1 MLCCNDKSKEE
12 VIKVE
17 INLKGF
23 QTLISQLT
31 TFEKMYEQVR
41 IVDPIKKEVL
51 FVKNKNQE
59 ELMPVLEA
67 CFGIWGK
74 GTECKNCISMRA
86 YNENDTFI
94 KIETSLD
101 KIIMVT
107 AIPVKIEDRMVVVEL
122 LKNVTKSMILGDREL
137 TESLEIKRLLEQAN
151 VAAVTDELTQIYNKR
166 YIIERLPAD
175 MVKSHLEN
183 QPISVLMADIDHFK
197 KVNDTYGHLAGD
209 HILKEVAGI
218 LGKNTRQDVN
228 WIARFG
234 GEEFIVCL
242 TNTDKKIAG
251 VIADRMRK
259 AIEDTVFS
267 YNGEKIKLTSS
278 FGLYTITSEEMIDYE
293 TLIHR
298 SDKKLYEAKK
308 SGRNKV
314 VG

>member
-1 MLCCNDKSKEE
+1 M
-12 VIKVE
+12 
-17 INLKGF
+17 KGF

-74 GTECKNCISMRA
+74 GTVCKNCISMRA

-94 KIETSLD
+94 KIETSPD

-107 AIPVKIEDRMVVVEL
+107 AIPVKIEDRMVVFEL
-122 LKNVTKSMILGDREL
+122 LKNVTKSMIIGDREL
-137 TESLEIKRLLEQAN
+137 TESLEIKRLLDQAN

-166 YIIERLPAD
+166 YIIERLPVD
-175 MVKSHLEN
+175 MLKSHLEN
-183 QPISVLMADIDHFK
+183 QPISLLMADIDHFK
-197 KVNDTYGHLAGD
+197 KVNDTYGHVAGD
-209 HILKEVAGI
+209 YILKEVAGI
-218 LGKNTRQDVN
+218 LEKNTRQDMD

-234 GEEFIVCL
+234 GEEFMVCL
-242 TNTDKKIAG
+242 TNTNKETAWA
-251 VIADRMRK
+251 IADEMRK

-278 FGLYTITSEEMIDYE
+278 FGLYTITSEEVIDYE

>member
-1 MLCCNDKSKEE
+1 M
-12 VIKVE
+12 E
-17 INLKGF
+17 INLEEF
-23 QTLISQLT
+23 QTLLSQLT
-31 TFEKMYEQVR
+31 SFDKMYEQVR
-41 IVDPIKKEVL
+41 FVDPVKKEVL
-51 FVKNKNQE
+51 FVKHKNQE
-59 ELMPVLEA
+59 EIIPVLES

-74 GTECKNCISMRA
+74 GEGCKNCISMRA
-86 YNENDTFI
+86 YNGNDTVI
-94 KIETSLD
+94 KIETSSD
-101 KIIMVT
+101 EIIMVT
-107 AIPVKIEDRMVVVEL
+107 AIPVTIEDRMVVVEL

-137 TESLEIKRLLEQAN
+137 TESLEIKRLLDQAN
-151 VAAVTDELTQIYNKR
+151 IAAVTDELTQIYNKR
-166 YIIERLPAD
+166 YIIERLPVD
-175 MVKSHLEN
+175 MLKSHLEK
-183 QPISVLMADIDHFK
+183 QPISLLMADIDHFK

-209 HILKEVAGI
+209 FILKEVAGI
-218 LGKNTRQDVN
+218 LGKNTRQGVD

>member
-1 MLCCNDKSKEE
+1 
-12 VIKVE
+12 
-17 INLKGF
+17 
-23 QTLISQLT
+23 
-31 TFEKMYEQVR
+31 MYEQVR

-74 GTECKNCISMRA
+74 GTVCKNCISMRA

-94 KIETSLD
+94 KIETSPD

-107 AIPVKIEDRMVVVEL
+107 AIPVKIEDRMVVFEL
-122 LKNVTKSMILGDREL
+122 LKNVTKSMIIGDREL
-137 TESLEIKRLLEQAN
+137 TESLEIKRLLDQAN

-166 YIIERLPAD
+166 YIIERLPVD
-175 MVKSHLEN
+175 MLKSHLEN
-183 QPISVLMADIDHFK
+183 QPISLLMADIDHFK
-197 KVNDTYGHLAGD
+197 KVNDTYGHVAGD
-209 HILKEVAGI
+209 YILKEVAGI
-218 LGKNTRQDVN
+218 LEKNTRQDMD

-234 GEEFIVCL
+234 GEEFMVCL
-242 TNTDKKIAG
+242 TNTNKETAWA
-251 VIADRMRK
+251 IADEMRK

-278 FGLYTITSEEMIDYE
+278 FGLYTITSEEVIDYE

>member
-1 MLCCNDKSKEE
+1 M
-12 VIKVE
+12 IKVE

-74 GTECKNCISMRA
+74 GTVCKNCISMRA

-218 LGKNTRQDVN
+218 LGKNTRQDVD

>member
-1 MLCCNDKSKEE
+1 M
-12 VIKVE
+12 
-17 INLKGF
+17 KGF

-74 GTECKNCISMRA
+74 GTVCKNCISMRA

-137 TESLEIKRLLEQAN
+137 TESLELKRLLEQAN

-218 LGKNTRQDVN
+218 LGKNTRQDVD

-259 AIEDTVFS
+259 TIEDTVFS

-293 TLIHR
+293 TLIHL

>member
-1 MLCCNDKSKEE
+1 M
-12 VIKVE
+12 
-17 INLKGF
+17 KGF

-74 GTECKNCISMRA
+74 GTVCKNCISMRA

-94 KIETSLD
+94 KIETSPD

-183 QPISVLMADIDHFK
+183 QPISLLMADIDHFK
-197 KVNDTYGHLAGD
+197 KVNDTYGHVAGD
-209 HILKEVAGI
+209 YILKEVAGI
-218 LGKNTRQDVN
+218 LEKNTRQDMD

-234 GEEFIVCL
+234 GEEFMVCL
-242 TNTDKKIAG
+242 TNTNKETAWA
-251 VIADRMRK
+251 IADEMRK

>member
-1 MLCCNDKSKEE
+1 
-12 VIKVE
+12 
-17 INLKGF
+17 
-23 QTLISQLT
+23 
-31 TFEKMYEQVR
+31 
-41 IVDPIKKEVL
+41 
-51 FVKNKNQE
+51 
-59 ELMPVLEA
+59 MPVLEA

-74 GTECKNCISMRA
+74 GTVCKNCISMRA

-218 LGKNTRQDVN
+218 LGKNTRQDVD

-251 VIADRMRK
+251 VIADKMRK
-259 AIEDTVFS
+259 AIEYTVFS